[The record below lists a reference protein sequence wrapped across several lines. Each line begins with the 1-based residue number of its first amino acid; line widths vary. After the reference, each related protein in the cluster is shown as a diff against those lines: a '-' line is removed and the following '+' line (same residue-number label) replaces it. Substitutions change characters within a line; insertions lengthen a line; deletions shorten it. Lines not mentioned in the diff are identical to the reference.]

1 MSFSISSGLRV
12 TNLSRNF
19 SISPSTPS
27 SPSPSA
33 PSIPNYWV
41 SDWVELLLKKIAVNK
56 QGPTVASRWLFVMS
70 TALYNSYQY
79 ITPEKTPLDYEY
91 WKSSEKGSLQTD
103 LTYVRSW
110 VERACQYFVPK
121 LLKDYMNLTLVPLT
135 DSEVTSFIASHT
147 PLININEQSFTAL
160 KVLLD
165 NYLRER
171 DNDGWKLTT
180 TFDGILPNG
189 NSVIY
194 ADNSQSQDLGELSQ
208 PNKWTP
214 LQFGASKKNYLTPEW
229 GTKNKGVLPESDFIE
244 LLDITN
250 QLFPS
255 DTQYEYEMKQTQ
267 EITANLTSEQKII
280 AEFWA
285 GGPGT
290 VTPPGMLVVFLDIY
304 MRSNAIDLL
313 KEIKSYVTVCSAL
326 YQASIC
332 AWRLKRDH
340 LQARPV
346 QKIRQYEYEKSLT
359 QSWNKKTEG
368 QYWLPYQ
375 ELNFVTPPFP
385 DFVSGHSSFSSASSK
400 IICYLFETDTI
411 NLKMPVINNNI
422 VKYLSP
428 VLTMTKN
435 FSMNNIF
442 ILPNRSTIEN
452 DPLQTS
458 VTLNWNT
465 WNDIARSAGKSR
477 LYGGIHIESS
487 NQGGQLLGS
496 NIADKIWNMM
506 KNI

>member
-1 MSFSISSGLRV
+1 MSFSISSGLRI
-12 TNLSRNF
+12 TNLPRN
-19 SISPSTPS
+19 SVVSSPPSFQSSTPS
-27 SPSPSA
+27 L
-33 PSIPNYWV
+33 PNYWV

-56 QGPTVASRWLFVMS
+56 QGPTVASRWLFVMT

-79 ITPEKTPLDYEY
+79 ITPEKTPLDGEY
-91 WKSSEKGSLQTD
+91 WKSSEKGSLHTD
-103 LTYVRSW
+103 LTYVQAW

-121 LLKDYMNLTLVPLT
+121 LIKDYMKFTLFPLT
-135 DSEVTSFIASHT
+135 DSEVTSLVTSHA
-147 PLININEQSFTAL
+147 PLVSVNVESFNKL
-160 KVLLD
+160 KIVLD

-171 DNDGWKLTT
+171 DNDGWKLTST
-180 TFDGILPNG
+180 LDGVLPNG

-194 ADNSQSQDLGELSQ
+194 ADNSQSQDLNTLSQ

-214 LQFGASKKNYLTPEW
+214 LQFGTSKKNYLTPEW
-229 GTKNKGVLPESDFIE
+229 GTKNKGVLPDSDFNDLISM
-244 LLDITN
+244 TN

-255 DTQYEYEMKQTQ
+255 DSQYEYEMKQTQ
-267 EITANLTSEQKII
+267 EIAANLTAEQKII

-304 MRSNAIDLL
+304 IRSNSLDLL
-313 KEIKSYVTVCSAL
+313 KEIKSYVTVCTAL

-332 AWRLKRDH
+332 AWRLKREH

-346 QKIRQYEYEKSLT
+346 QKIRQYEYEKPLV
-359 QSWNKKTEG
+359 QSWNTKTAG

-385 DFVSGHSSFSSASSK
+385 DFVSGHSTFSSASSK
-400 IICYLFETDTI
+400 ILCYLFETDTI
-411 NLKMPVINNNI
+411 NLKIPVINNNI
-422 VKYLSP
+422 VQYLSP

-442 ILPNRSTIEN
+442 IMPNASAVDRVE
-452 DPLQTS
+452 TS

-487 NQGGQLLGS
+487 NQAGQLLGS
-496 NIADKIWNMM
+496 NIADKLWNMM

>member
-1 MSFSISSGLRV
+1 MSFSISSGISV

-19 SISPSTPS
+19 SVSPYPL
-27 SPSPSA
+27 PSP

-56 QGPTVASRWLFVMS
+56 QGPTVASRWLFVLT

-79 ITPEKTPLDYEY
+79 ITAEKTPLDYEY

-110 VERACQYFVPK
+110 VERSCQYFVPK
-121 LLKDYMNLTLVPLT
+121 LIKDYMNLTLVPLT
-135 DSEVTSFIASHT
+135 DSEVAGIIASHT
-147 PLININEQSFTAL
+147 PLININEQSFTSV
-160 KVLLD
+160 KRLLD

-180 TFDGILPNG
+180 TFDGVLPNG

-194 ADNSQSQDLGELSQ
+194 ADNNQSQNLGELSQ

-229 GTKNKGVLPESDFIE
+229 GTKNKGVLPDSDFIE

-255 DTQYEYEMKQTQ
+255 DTQYEYEMKQVQ
-267 EITANLTSEQKII
+267 EITEKLTAEQKII

-304 MRSNAIDLL
+304 MRSNAVDLL
-313 KEIKSYVTVCSAL
+313 KEIKSYVTVCTAL

-346 QKIRQYEYEKSLT
+346 QKIRQYEYEKPLV
-359 QSWNKKTEG
+359 QSWNTKKEG

-400 IICYLFETDTI
+400 ILCYLFETDTI

-422 VKYLSP
+422 VQYLSP

-452 DPLQTS
+452 DALQTS

-477 LYGGIHIESS
+477 LYGGIHVESS

>member
-1 MSFSISSGLRV
+1 MSFSISSGLRRIR
-12 TNLSRNF
+12 SF
-19 SISPSTPS
+19 SVSSSESPSS
-27 SPSPSA
+27 SV
-33 PSIPNYWV
+33 PNYWV
-41 SDWVELLLKKIAVNK
+41 SDWVELLLKKIAVNS
-56 QGPTVASRWLFVMS
+56 QGPTIASRWLFVMTS
-70 TALYNSYQY
+70 SLYNSYQY
-79 ITPEKTPLDYEY
+79 ITAEKTPLDYEY
-91 WKSSEKGSLQTD
+91 WKSSDKGSLQTN

-121 LLKDYMNLTLVPLT
+121 LIKDYMNLTLVPLT
-135 DSEVTSFIASHT
+135 DSEVMSVIASHT
-147 PLININEQSFTAL
+147 PLTPVHEESFNAL
-160 KVLLD
+160 KRLLD

-180 TFDGILPNG
+180 TFNGILPNG

-194 ADNSQSQDLGELSQ
+194 ADNSQSQNLGELSQ

-214 LQFGASKKNYLTPEW
+214 LQFGTSKRNYLTPEW
-229 GTKNKGVLPESDFIE
+229 GTKNKGVLPDSDFIE
-244 LLDITN
+244 LLDTTN

-255 DTQYEYEMKQTQ
+255 DAQYEYEMKQTQ
-267 EITANLTSEQKII
+267 EIVEKLTAEQKMI

-304 MRSNAIDLL
+304 IRSNSLDMI
-313 KEIKSYVTVCSAL
+313 KEIKSYVTVCTAL

-346 QKIRQYEYEKSLT
+346 QKIRQYEYEKPLV
-359 QSWNKKTEG
+359 QSWNTKTEG

-385 DFVSGHSSFSSASSK
+385 DFVSGHSTFSSASSK
-400 IICYLFETDTI
+400 ILCYLFETDTI
-411 NLKMPVINNNI
+411 NLKHPVINNNI

-442 ILPNRSTIEN
+442 ILPNTSTIET
-452 DPLQTS
+452 DDLQTS
-458 VTLNWNT
+458 ISLNFNT

-487 NQGGQLLGS
+487 NQAGQLLGS

>member
-12 TNLSRNF
+12 TNLARNF
-19 SISPSTPS
+19 SVSTS
-27 SPSPSA
+27 TSPSPLPST

-194 ADNSQSQDLGELSQ
+194 ADNSQSQDLNTLSQ

-229 GTKNKGVLPESDFIE
+229 GTKNKGVLPDSDFIE

-255 DTQYEYEMKQTQ
+255 EAQYEYEMKQTQ
-267 EITANLTSEQKII
+267 EITANLTAEQKII

-304 MRSNAIDLL
+304 MRSNAVDLL
-313 KEIKSYVTVCSAL
+313 KEIKSYVTVCTAL

-346 QKIRQYEYEKSLT
+346 QKIRQYEYEKSLS

-368 QYWLPYQ
+368 QYWIPYQ

-400 IICYLFETDTI
+400 ILCYLFETDTI

-422 VKYLSP
+422 VQYLSP

-442 ILPNRSTIEN
+442 ILPNRSTIET
-452 DPLQTS
+452 DALQTS
-458 VTLNWNT
+458 VSLNWNT

-487 NQGGQLLGS
+487 NQAGQLLGS